1 MRIKKNT
8 AWKCVALCAVVWFH
22 HATASAQPHETTN
35 AREADTE
42 DAATPQTAADRIP
55 SSDPRTLREGINAP
69 IPQSPI
75 LPYYPQNAYDQ
86 EVEADV
92 YADVELDTQGTVKHV
107 EITRLVLFSYDDD
120 DQLVEEEVDVEDD
133 PWGFVRSAERAFL
146 RSAWWPAIYRDEH
159 HPEGEIRPVIVE
171 QRLSFLW
178 DDAVFEDTAL
188 DDAVLEDIVSE
199 DEPATNLS
207 SEDPL
212 SVEDGAHEQEFP
224 VGENPNEPV
233 NFEGKILE
241 RGTRT
246 PLPNIHIAAFREPDG
261 PRVDR
266 VTDLH
271 GTFSLRGL
279 PEGNWL
285 IVIDEDEFKPLELH
299 ETIRE
304 GEVTDV
310 IYRLERTFF
319 DGYRSQTVEDPP
331 VREVT
336 RRRIETKE
344 IQRIPGTNNDAIR
357 SIQNMPGV
365 ARAPFSGGDLIV
377 RGSESSNSGFYIDGM
392 PIPGLYHFG
401 ALRAVIPSE
410 LVESIDF
417 YPGNFGVRYGRAT
430 AGVMEVET
438 TMRTRDRWHGHV
450 DINLFDTGVFV
461 EGPISEKLTLQ
472 LGVRRSY
479 IDAVLLAAKK
489 VIPLNLTVA
498 PRYYDYQARLIWQIN
513 ASNKASVMVF
523 GSDDLVDLVLNDD
536 DQEDLDPGV
545 RGGFRS
551 SQNFHSVLVRLDSKI
566 NDRLSNTFRAIGGVQ
581 NLGLSAG
588 EDFYLNLRM
597 GQMAVRDELRIEAH
611 EKFTLRAGVDAQ
623 ITPAN
628 VRMRMPRIGGE
639 GEQSS
644 SFDALD
650 VAELSENIFSF
661 DPGVYLEGDYRPVD
675 ALQFI
680 PGLRVDH
687 SGILKKWSFDARL
700 GVRYHVNDDVVV
712 KAAVG
717 NYHRTPDPYQIIP
730 VYGNPNLGFEKA
742 MQYSAG
748 AEWQITDALSFDA
761 EVFYKDM
768 RSLVS
773 PSSRMVHGPN
783 GYGPELYTNGGL
795 GRVVGAEF
803 FLRHKLSN
811 RFFGWLTYTISRSER
826 KDFGADAWR
835 RFDNDQTHILSLIAS
850 YDLPKHWSI
859 GGRFRLVSGNLY
871 TPIVG
876 STYDVTTGSYMQV
889 PGATNAE
896 RMPLFHQL
904 DVRVDKRWIMKGW
917 TLNLYLD
924 IQNLYNRQ
932 NPEGWIYSYDSS
944 QSARVNGLPFIP
956 AFGIRGE
963 F

>member
-1 MRIKKNT
+1 MKMKKSI
-8 AWKCVALCAVVWFH
+8 AWKYLAVCAALLTH
-22 HATASAQPHETTN
+22 HG
-35 AREADTE
+35 
-42 DAATPQTAADRIP
+42 TAAAQNNADESAYQAPAETDDITDQVTDTSEP
-55 SSDPRTLREGINAP
+55 SAPASLVLSGDPRTLSDGLNRPIPRAP
-69 IPQSPI
+69 IAPF
-75 LPYYPQNAYDQ
+75 YPQTAYDQ
-86 EVEADV
+86 EIEADV
-92 YADVELDTQGTVKHV
+92 YADVELDAQGQVKAV
-107 EITRLVLFSYDDD
+107 EITRLILFSYDEN
-120 DQLVEEEVDVEDD
+120 DQLVEEEIDPTDD
-133 PWGFVRSAERAFL
+133 PWGFAKSTQTAFEKS
-146 RSAWWPAIYRDEH
+146 RWWPAILVDEE
-159 HPEGEIRPVIVE
+159 HPTGEQRPVIVE
-171 QRLSFLW
+171 QMQRYLW
-178 DDAVFEDTAL
+178 EDAIFESEDDDESDEHTEDTIPPEDTL
-188 DDAVLEDIVSE
+188 DEETFELGQNPA
-199 DEPATNLS
+199 EPI
-207 SEDPL
+207 
-212 SVEDGAHEQEFP
+212 
-224 VGENPNEPV
+224 
-233 NFEGKILE
+233 NFTGRLLE

-246 PLPNIHIAAFREPDG
+246 PLPNVHIAAYREPDG
-261 PRVDR
+261 PRIDF
-266 VTDLH
+266 VTAPD

-279 PEGNWL
+279 PEGEWL
-285 IVIDEDEFKPLELH
+285 IVIDESEFKPIELH
-299 ETIRE
+299 ETLRE
-304 GEVTDV
+304 DEVTEV

-319 DGYRSQTVEDPP
+319 DGYQSQTIEDPP

-357 SIQNMPGV
+357 SVQNMPGV
-365 ARAPFSGGDLIV
+365 ARSPFSGGELIV

-410 LVESIDF
+410 LVETIDF

-430 AGVMEVET
+430 AGVMEIET

-450 DINLFDTGVFV
+450 DINVFDTGVFV

-498 PRYYDYQARLIWQIN
+498 PRYYDYQARLVWQIN
-513 ASNKASVMVF
+513 ANNKASVMVF
-523 GSDDLVDLVLNDD
+523 GSDDLVDLVLNQEDE
-536 DQEDLDPGV
+536 EDLDPGV

-551 SQNFHSVLVRLDSKI
+551 SQNFHSVLVRVDSKI
-566 NDRLSNTFRAIGGVQ
+566 NDKLTNTFRAIGGVQ
-581 NLGLSAG
+581 NVGLSAG
-588 EDFYLNLRM
+588 EDFYLNLKV
-597 GQMAVRDELRIEAH
+597 GQMAVRDELRVEAH
-611 EKFTLRAGVDAQ
+611 EKFTLRAGFDAE

-628 VRMRMPRIGGE
+628 VRLRMPRIASE
-639 GEQSS
+639 GEQSAP
-644 SFDALD
+644 FDAMD

-661 DPGVYLEGDYRPVD
+661 DPGVYLEGDYRPIE

-680 PGLRVDH
+680 PGIRVDH

-700 GVRYHVNDDVVV
+700 GVRYQVHDDVVM

-717 NYHRTPDPYQIIP
+717 NYHRTPDPHQIIP
-730 VYGNPNLGFEKA
+730 VYGNPYLGFEKA

-748 AEWQITDALSFDA
+748 TEWQITDALSFDA

-768 RSLVS
+768 RALVS
-773 PSSRMVHGPN
+773 PSSRMVHRPD

-803 FLRHKLSN
+803 FLRHQLSN

-826 KDFGADAWR
+826 KDFGSDTWR
-835 RFDNDQTHILSLIAS
+835 RFDSDQTHILSLIAS

-871 TPIVG
+871 TPILG

-889 PGATNAE
+889 PGETNSE

-924 IQNLYNRQ
+924 IQNIYNRQ
-932 NPEGWIYSYDSS
+932 NPEGWIYNYDSS
-944 QSARVNGLPFIP
+944 KSARVNGLPFIP